1 MTRKRTSRRARP
13 RRNPDRRVAALA
25 AELYALILDAA
36 EDRMAG
42 RSDRWLDAQV
52 ERIAGELLAAGLTA
66 KEAADVVIG
75 AYDVGAKHQR
85 RRMAANRRR
94 RARR

>member
-25 AELYALILDAA
+25 AELYALTLDAA

-42 RSDRWLDAQV
+42 RSDRWLEGEI
-52 ERIAGELLAAGLTA
+52 ERIARGLLAAGLTA
-66 KEAADVVIG
+66 KQAAEVVVS
-75 AYDVGAKHQR
+75 AHEVSAKHQR

-94 RARR
+94 RSRR